1 MSIELFFNWQPI
13 KGQIKFHL
21 RDLQT
26 PVEKIRQLC
35 SRGVWRLDVPNR
47 VHAPRACSL
56 AEAGLDG
63 LFDHPAGCSDAVPDL
78 LKCCV
83 APVPNGFF
91 NNLLRTHSL
100 ELGGLGVTKRK
111 IQEWGI
117 SAGI

>member
-1 MSIELFFNWQPI
+1 MIY
-13 KGQIKFHL
+13 
-21 RDLQT
+21 
-26 PVEKIRQLC
+26 
-35 SRGVWRLDVPNR
+35 RGLLKKSASFVLAAFGGSTYRTEYTRL
-47 VHAPRACSL
+47 ASSL
-56 AEAGLDG
+56 AEAALDG

-83 APVPNGFF
+83 APVPKGFF